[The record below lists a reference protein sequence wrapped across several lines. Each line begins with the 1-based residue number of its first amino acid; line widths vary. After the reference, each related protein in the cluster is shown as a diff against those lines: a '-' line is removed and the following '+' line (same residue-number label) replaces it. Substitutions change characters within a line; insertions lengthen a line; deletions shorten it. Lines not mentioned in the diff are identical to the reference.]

1 MFRDERNFAEFFFV
15 FMRENEE
22 FAVIVMFSS
31 IVKYSIDFMYCM
43 L

>member
-1 MFRDERNFAEFFFV
+1 MFRDERNVADFFV

-43 L
+43 S